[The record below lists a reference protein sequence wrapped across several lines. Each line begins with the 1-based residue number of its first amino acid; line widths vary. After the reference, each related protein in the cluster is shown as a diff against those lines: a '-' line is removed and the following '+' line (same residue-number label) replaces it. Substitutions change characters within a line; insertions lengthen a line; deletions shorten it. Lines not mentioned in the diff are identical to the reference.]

1 MFDIM
6 RGCMDEI
13 RIAEA
18 VFKILRDRRQGC
30 TDFMINGNV
39 KSMEHYRELMGN
51 LECLN
56 HVEQELKGLLDKQ
69 ERSI

>member
-1 MFDIM
+1 ME
-6 RGCMDEI
+6 EI
-13 RIAEA
+13 AMAEA
-18 VFKILRDRRQGC
+18 MFRIIRDRGKGC
-30 TDFMINGNV
+30 QDFMVNGNV

-69 ERSI
+69 ERSDD

>member
-1 MFDIM
+1 V
-6 RGCMDEI
+6 DEI

-18 VFKILRDRRQGC
+18 VFRILRDRRQGC
-30 TDFMINGNV
+30 VDYMRNGNV

-56 HVEQELKGLLDKQ
+56 HVEQELKSLLEKP
-69 ERSI
+69 ERSID

>member
-1 MFDIM
+1 
-6 RGCMDEI
+6 MDEI

-56 HVEQELKGLLDKQ
+56 HVEQEHKGLLDKQ
-69 ERSI
+69 DRSI